1 MVTERRKFGDLGED
15 IACRHL
21 AEKKGWDVLDRN
33 YLKKW
38 GEIDIVSR
46 EIGKTEDILHFIEV
60 KAVSRENIAM
70 ASPEKLEYDLPEE
83 KVDDQKIKRLHRAI
97 DSYLT
102 EKKHISR
109 ETGEC
114 NIAWQLDIIAVF
126 VDRENKQARV
136 RMTEN
141 IVLEE

>member
-15 IACRHL
+15 VACRHL
-21 AEKKGWDVLDRN
+21 IEKKGWDILDRN

-60 KAVSRENIAM
+60 KTVSRENIALV
-70 ASPEKLEYDLPEE
+70 SRERFVYDLPEE
-83 KVDDQKIKRLHRAI
+83 KVDDYKIKRLHRAI
-97 DSYLT
+97 DSYLM
-102 EKKHISR
+102 ENKYISR

-126 VDRENKQARV
+126 IDMDNKQARI

>member
-21 AEKKGWDVLDRN
+21 TEKKGWDVLDRN

-60 KAVSRENIAM
+60 KAVSRESIALV
-70 ASPEKLEYDLPEE
+70 SRERLKYDLPEE
-83 KVDDQKIKRLHRAI
+83 KVDNHKIKRLHRAI
-97 DSYLT
+97 NSYLS
-102 EKKHISR
+102 EKKYISR

-114 NIAWQLDIIAVF
+114 NIVWQLDIIAVF
-126 VDRENKQARV
+126 LDRENKQAIV